1 MGTRHTRRALLA
13 VLVLTASGALAPGGS
28 AEGRSSA
35 PAPRK
40 ATAVPDL
47 HLSETAAPACF
58 AGSGAAIHLQ
68 PGSSRSRVVTLGSGP
83 RGVVLAPI
91 SWGNACEWAA
101 EAKRLAA
108 AGYHVASV
116 DWGTDRQRTV
126 LHATRLLRARGADR
140 VAWVGGCVGGNVMLG
155 LAPRTSAAER
165 PVGVAG
171 ISPLASLGG
180 YASSV
185 PAPYDGRLFL
195 LGTADDPLADARRL
209 REVAASF
216 PSAEVVVLPGTLHA
230 AEIFAGPHADR
241 ARKELDTFLEA
252 SFAHATSSDPGA

>member
-1 MGTRHTRRALLA
+1 MATLL
-13 VLVLTASGALAPGGS
+13 LTALGACAPDGS
-28 AEGRSSA
+28 TGSDRSASV
-35 PAPRK
+35 PRK

-47 HLSETAAPACF
+47 HLSEARAGDCF
-58 AGSGAAIHLQ
+58 AGSGATVHRQ
-68 PGSSRSRVVTLGSGP
+68 SGTPRSRIVTLGSGP

-108 AGYHVASV
+108 SGYRVASV
-116 DWGTDRQRTV
+116 DWGSDRQSTV
-126 LHATRLLRARGADR
+126 LQATRLLRTEGADQ
-140 VAWVGGCVGGNVMLG
+140 VVWVGGCMGGNVMLG
-155 LAPRTSAAER
+155 LAPAAGAADR

-180 YASSV
+180 YTDSAS
-185 PAPYDGRLFL
+185 ADYDGRLFL

-216 PSAEVVVLPGTLHA
+216 PGAEVVVLPGRLHA

-241 ARKELDTFLEA
+241 ARKELDAFLER
-252 SFAHATSSDPGA
+252 SFAHATT

>member
-1 MGTRHTRRALLA
+1 MGTRHARRVLMAT
-13 VLVLTASGALAPGGS
+13 LVLTAVGACAPDGATES
-28 AEGRSSA
+28 RSSA

-47 HLSETAAPACF
+47 RLSETAAPPCF
-58 AGSGAAIHLQ
+58 AGSGATAHLQ
-68 PGSSRSRVVTLGSGP
+68 PGTSRSRIVTLGSGP

-91 SWGNACEWAA
+91 SWGDACEWAA

-108 AGYHVASV
+108 AGYRVASI

-126 LHATRLLRARGADR
+126 SHATRLLRAQGADR
-140 VAWVGGCVGGNVMLG
+140 VAWVGGCMGGNVMLG
-155 LAPRTSAAER
+155 LAPKTSGAER

-180 YASSV
+180 YGTSAST
-185 PAPYDGRLFL
+185 PYDGRLFL

-209 REVAASF
+209 HEVAASF

-230 AEIFAGPHADR
+230 AEIFTGPHADR
-241 ARKELDTFLEA
+241 ARKELDTFLEL
-252 SFAHATSSDPGA
+252 SFAHATTSSRGA